1 MKGKLY
7 LRGSFQTNGTGAI
20 VPFHYHE
27 IDIGEVYTKKEYPFC
42 ILLDITISVFS
53 FQKIANIPIR
63 VKRNI
68 IASVFFN
75 SHNNIEIEK
84 KIYTLHDIN
93 GSMIQTNIEEKN
105 GKIFLK
111 FAGPFSVKCFYSA
124 KVSYDITTTSN
135 SFYEKPFLIN
145 TFVSHTE
152 AMPPELGSGG
162 GGVTV
167 HNDLTGRS
175 DPGTHPASSI
185 TNTPYGSITSTNV
198 QNAINELADEI
209 AAIPTPITV
218 HNDLTGRNAP
228 KTHPAASIEHDDSV
242 ADLGVTDVQAAINKL
257 DSELDYI
264 IPIAETERLMS
275 LEAKERSGFARA
287 DFSSL
292 SYNSSTR
299 QITLNVT
306 SPFNV
311 YVMGEPFKIS
321 TSITSSAHPNT
332 TGVYFFYFDS
342 TGTPQFSSSHWDI
355 MTTAPIAFVYYNA
368 TLNYGILFD
377 ERHGISMS
385 SSTHKY
391 LHFKE
396 GAGIRYGFDISG
408 YVLYSS
414 NNNDKKYQL
423 SSGLFY
429 DEDYDIV
436 HTQPISPTGYSV
448 FYRTGASGE
457 WTWKAE
463 QNFPFL
469 YGANPYYNYYN
480 GTSWVLQPI
489 TTNNTWWNIYVVVTN
504 SVDSKFKT
512 FNLIGQQTYTTL
524 SSALAESI
532 LNFNF
537 GNIPFQEIAP
547 IYMLTYRRGA
557 YGTPNCRLEGV
568 TKIIGTRL
576 SLSGLVSSNHNSL
589 TGRDVL
595 GSHPA
600 SAISYNPNVA
610 TGDIFSIDVQNAI
623 QELGAVSGR
632 EARTGTITRN
642 INDEITQ
649 VLINHSIA
657 GYTTTTNITR
667 NINGDITTIEKI
679 YSNGTD
685 TKTRTIS
692 ITRDIN
698 NKITGW
704 TVT

>member
-84 KIYTLHDIN
+84 KIYTLYSIN
-93 GSMIQTNIEEKN
+93 GSALQTNIEEKN

-124 KVSYDITTTSN
+124 RAYYDITTTNN
-135 SFYEKPFLIN
+135 SFYEKPFLVN
-145 TFVSHTE
+145 TFLSTIE
-152 AMPPELGSGG
+152 TMPPELEAGGG

-175 DPGTHPASSI
+175 DANTHPASSI
-185 TNTPYGSITSTNV
+185 ANTPYGSITSTTV
-198 QNAINELADEI
+198 QDAINELADDI
-209 AAIPTPITV
+209 AAIPPPITV
-218 HNDLTGRNAP
+218 
-228 KTHPAASIEHDDSV
+228 
-242 ADLGVTDVQAAINKL
+242 
-257 DSELDYI
+257 
-264 IPIAETERLMS
+264 
-275 LEAKERSGFARA
+275 
-287 DFSSL
+287 
-292 SYNSSTR
+292 
-299 QITLNVT
+299 
-306 SPFNV
+306 
-311 YVMGEPFKIS
+311 
-321 TSITSSAHPNT
+321 
-332 TGVYFFYFDS
+332 
-342 TGTPQFSSSHWDI
+342 
-355 MTTAPIAFVYYNA
+355 
-368 TLNYGILFD
+368 
-377 ERHGISMS
+377 
-385 SSTHKY
+385 
-391 LHFKE
+391 
-396 GAGIRYGFDISG
+396 
-408 YVLYSS
+408 
-414 NNNDKKYQL
+414 
-423 SSGLFY
+423 
-429 DEDYDIV
+429 
-436 HTQPISPTGYSV
+436 
-448 FYRTGASGE
+448 
-457 WTWKAE
+457 
-463 QNFPFL
+463 
-469 YGANPYYNYYN
+469 
-480 GTSWVLQPI
+480 
-489 TTNNTWWNIYVVVTN
+489 
-504 SVDSKFKT
+504 
-512 FNLIGQQTYTTL
+512 
-524 SSALAESI
+524 
-532 LNFNF
+532 
-537 GNIPFQEIAP
+537 
-547 IYMLTYRRGA
+547 
-557 YGTPNCRLEGV
+557 
-568 TKIIGTRL
+568 
-576 SLSGLVSSNHNSL
+576 HNSL